1 MKPSERD
8 NLGAHVDLCG
18 ARYGEIRGRLKRLE
32 AWLAAITLL
41 LLIGEGAA
49 TDVIRRLIGA

>member
-18 ARYGEIRGRLKRLE
+18 QRYGEIRAGLKRLE
-32 AWLAAITLL
+32 VWLAAITLL
-41 LLIGEGAA
+41 LLIGEGTAA
-49 TDVIRRLIGA
+49 DVIRRLIGA